1 MRLHDIERNY
11 QLFEVTLNQQQ
22 IANLFAAV
30 ATAIERDPVSSNR
43 TLLGNLFDK
52 ITKRTGDPV
61 EQTWKHLEKQIK
73 FSTALPTVGP
83 EFEKHV
89 AMIMKN
95 TGNDPAIKSKFDSFD
110 KTMLTKPKSQK
121 FMLDVAQSV
130 SGLSQS
136 GVDNQQIV
144 NLLGRVEKLINASPL
159 GMAQAGT
166 PPAAGTPQAAP
177 AAGTPQ
183 AAPAAA
189 VTEAFSLKLNKITR
203 DQLISKWEAAG
214 RPPDSVRI
222 ATVLLRAG
230 VGQDQLDW
238 AYNSM
243 GLETPS
249 DMLNA
254 PGRRTPAAG
263 GGQPSSS
270 SGSRSSQAAP
280 AKIRDYAS
288 AQLAVDTLFS
298 QLKQLTAGDQG
309 RVVSYVN
316 EKIRQIGQ
324 TP

>member
-83 EFEKHV
+83 EFDKHV

-95 TGNDPAIKSKFDSFD
+95 TGNDPAIKSKFDSFN
-110 KTMLTKPKSQK
+110 KTMVTKPKSQK

-166 PPAAGTPQAAP
+166 SQAAGTPQAAS

-183 AAPAAA
+183 ATPAAA
-189 VTEAFSLKLNKITR
+189 VTEAFSLKLNKITQDR
-203 DQLISKWEAAG
+203 LISKWEAAR

-263 GGQPSSS
+263 SGQPSSS
-270 SGSRSSQAAP
+270 SGSGSSQAAP

-298 QLKQLTAGDQG
+298 QLNQLSAGDQG

-316 EKIRQIGQ
+316 EKIRKIGQ